1 MAYVHPDGKPLD
13 RLMRYL
19 HQNGGRATRRELLS
33 SGIADITLARATAEA
48 KRMGLISTRMHDGS
62 LLIEVRRD
70 IAKPTP
76 AEHRAALIREAKEA
90 LSAAQAKLAALAR
103 LGDE

>member
-1 MAYVHPDGKPLD
+1 MAYVHPDGKPID

-19 HQNGGRATRRELLS
+19 HSNGGRATRRELIS

-48 KRMGLISTRMHDGS
+48 KQMGLVSTRMDGGA
-62 LLIEVRRD
+62 LLIEVRQS

-76 AEHRAALIREAKEA
+76 AEHRATLIREAKEA

-103 LGDE
+103 LGDG